1 MENNY
6 QENRGDPNDYEEINI
21 REILLVFKKYFPA
34 QLIIVS
40 IFVIASILYSL
51 FVSEKWTSSAIVV
64 PASSSSGIGQISS
77 AQGGLSALAG
87 INLNTKA
94 PDTSVIVSSLKSR
107 MFFESLI
114 SFDGV
119 LDNIMAFE
127 SYDRNTKKSLFKKT
141 GIKRKDLK
149 VNTALSFQK
158 AHMKYL
164 SIISITS
171 PPRSG
176 MIYMDVSHGSPTFAR
191 DFLNLIIKEFNASER
206 KKDINESEEALDYLY
221 NQLAIVKESAVQL
234 SISQLIESELKK
246 LTFANV
252 RLNYAIDPIDL
263 PYIPELRSYPKR
275 KQIVLTFTFV
285 GFILSI
291 IGILGFYYSRK
302 VFKKT

>member
-1 MENNY
+1 
-6 QENRGDPNDYEEINI
+6 
-21 REILLVFKKYFPA
+21 
-34 QLIIVS
+34 
-40 IFVIASILYSL
+40 
-51 FVSEKWTSSAIVV
+51 
-64 PASSSSGIGQISS
+64 
-77 AQGGLSALAG
+77 
-87 INLNTKA
+87 
-94 PDTSVIVSSLKSR
+94 
-107 MFFESLI
+107 
-114 SFDGV
+114 
-119 LDNIMAFE
+119 
-127 SYDRNTKKSLFKKT
+127 
-141 GIKRKDLK
+141 
-149 VNTALSFQK
+149 
-158 AHMKYL
+158 
-164 SIISITS
+164 
-171 PPRSG
+171 
-176 MIYMDVSHGSPTFAR
+176 MDVSHGSPTFAR